1 MNKNELH
8 PVAPEGE
15 DVNLLCPECET
26 QVGTEWQMTNFK
38 WGLEGARVELS
49 ASLPVRICPNC
60 GFKYLDY
67 VGEDLKHE
75 AVCRHLNVLTPR
87 AIKQIR
93 TSKGMTRSEFAKLTG
108 LGEASIGRWERG
120 ELIQSVANDRY
131 LRLLAATDGVL
142 RLRDAIQN
150 PTEEMEDAA
159 DDFTPEFQV
168 VCQTEQSRIDRSNF
182 TLRNVSTYAR
192 SA

>member
-1 MNKNELH
+1 MTKYELNDFSDD
-8 PVAPEGE
+8 EG

-26 QVGTEWQMTNFK
+26 LVNTEWQTINFE
-38 WGLEGARVELS
+38 WGLKEPRARLS
-49 ASLPVRICPNC
+49 ARLPVRICPKC
-60 GFKYLDY
+60 GFSYLDY
-67 VGEDLKHE
+67 VGEDLKHD

-87 AIKQIR
+87 EIKQIR
-93 TSKGMTRSEFAKLTG
+93 TSHRMTRTEFAKLTG

-150 PTEEMEDAA
+150 TTEEEEEAA
-159 DDFTPEFQV
+159 EDFTPEFRIV
-168 VCQTEQSRIDRSNF
+168 SQTEQSRIDRSNF
-182 TLRNVSTYAR
+182 SLRTNLTAFN
-192 SA
+192 AG

>member
-1 MNKNELH
+1 MNKNELR
-8 PVAPEGE
+8 PLAPDDE

-26 QVGTEWQMTNFK
+26 LVHTEWQVIHFK
-38 WGLEGARVELS
+38 WGLERSQIELS
-49 ASLPVRICPNC
+49 ANLPVRICPNC

-75 AVCRHLNVLTPR
+75 AVCRHLGVLTPR

-93 TSKGMTRSEFAKLTG
+93 TRKGMTRSEFAKLTG

-120 ELIQSVANDRY
+120 ELIQSIANDRY

-150 PTEEMEDAA
+150 PTEEGTEGAEG
-159 DDFTPEFQV
+159 FTPEFRV
-168 VCQTEQSRIDRSNF
+168 VSQTEQSRIARSNF
-182 TLRNVSTYAR
+182 SLR
-192 SA
+192 SASTSASSA